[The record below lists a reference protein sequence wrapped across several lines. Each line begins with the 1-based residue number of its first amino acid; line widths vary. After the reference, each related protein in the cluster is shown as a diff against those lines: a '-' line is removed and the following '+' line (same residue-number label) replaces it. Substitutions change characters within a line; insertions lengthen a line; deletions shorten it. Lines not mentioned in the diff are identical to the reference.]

1 MCDKVL
7 EGRHFK
13 YTSATGRQEQGEVGY
28 PSANCTTRG
37 VIYLIQTNLHYIQYV
52 GLTEKSLMEAFE
64 VYRSKINNREKNG
77 VPPGL
82 YNFFFDR
89 PEDMKVKVSPS
100 TSILGEV
107 RNVAI

>member
-7 EGRHFK
+7 EGRYFK

-28 PSANCTTRG
+28 SSANCTTQG
-37 VIYLIQTNLHYIQYV
+37 VIYLIQKNLHYYQYV
-52 GLTEKSLMEAFE
+52 GLTEKSLKEAFE
-64 VYRSKINNREKNG
+64 VYRTKINNREENG

-82 YNFFFDR
+82 YYFFLDR

-100 TSILGEV
+100 VTK
-107 RNVAI
+107 